1 VTRLAIFVLVL
12 GGAACARGI
21 DQTKVEGVYRAGQ
34 GMKSATDVG
43 VTRLAAGAVLVLATT
58 SVAGAQEPLAI
69 TSPASGSIVA
79 PGKTLTVNVTSPAG
93 QSFTVVFIAGEGFIG
108 LTRHTTSPLPA
119 QFTIDVPADAR
130 LGTYALAALGTTPA
144 DTQVAVRIEIDVER
158 PDLPARLTA
167 RVPQVV
173 FDRQGQQSAIA
184 LLATFADGSVLDA
197 TASSRVTYASS
208 NPSVATVD
216 DNGFLRGVGSGVA
229 EITATYTLAAGS
241 RRALVRIIVPAP
253 PYRLSPSSLEF
264 GEQPVGTS
272 SSKDMTLTNTSGDPM
287 NIAGVVAVGDY
298 TASSNCVS
306 PSPLDAD
313 AACTV
318 TVTFTPTAAGPRQGA
333 LQITELDETFG
344 FRLTGI
350 GTGGLHTVL
359 PRVAR

>member
-1 VTRLAIFVLVL
+1 
-12 GGAACARGI
+12 
-21 DQTKVEGVYRAGQ
+21 
-34 GMKSATDVG
+34 MKK
-43 VTRLAAGAVLVLATT
+43 
-58 SVAGAQEPLAI
+58 AQEPLAI
-69 TSPASGSIVA
+69 TSPAAGSIVA

-144 DTQVAVRIEIDVER
+144 DTEVAVRIEIDVER
-158 PDLPARLTA
+158 PDLPASLTA

-229 EITATYTLAAGS
+229 EITATYTLAAES

-253 PYRLSPSSLEF
+253 PYGLSPSSLDF

-287 NIAGVVAVGDY
+287 NIAGVVTVGDY

-306 PSPLDAD
+306 ASPLDAD
-313 AACTV
+313 ATCTV

-350 GTGGLHTVL
+350 GTGG
-359 PRVAR
+359 PRR

>member
-1 VTRLAIFVLVL
+1 MTRLAIFVLLL
-12 GGAACARGI
+12 GGAAFARGV
-21 DQTKVEGVYRAGQ
+21 DQTMAGGAYRAEQ
-34 GMKSATDVG
+34 GMKRATS
-43 VTRLAAGAVLVLATT
+43 
-58 SVAGAQEPLAI
+58 SVAGEQAPLAI

-79 PGKTLTVNVTSPAG
+79 PGTTLTVNVTSPAG

-144 DTQVAVRIEIDVER
+144 DTRVAVRIEIDVER

-173 FDRQGQQSAIA
+173 FDRQGQQSAID
-184 LLATFADGSVLDA
+184 LLATFADGTVLDA

-208 NPSVATVD
+208 NPGVATVD
-216 DNGFLRGVGSGVA
+216 DNGLLRGVSSGVA
-229 EITATYTLAAGS
+229 EITATYTLAAES
-241 RRALVRIIVPAP
+241 RQARVRINVPAP
-253 PYRLSPSSLEF
+253 PYRLSPSSLDF

-272 SSKDMTLTNTSGDPM
+272 SSKDMTLTNTRGDLM

-298 TASSNCVS
+298 TALSNCVS
-306 PSPLDAD
+306 TSPLDAD
-313 AACTV
+313 AMCTV
-318 TVTFTPTAAGPRQGA
+318 TVTFTPTATSPRQGA
-333 LQITELDETFG
+333 VQITELDETFG

-350 GTGGLHTVL
+350 GTGG
-359 PRVAR
+359 PRR